1 MFFTLI
7 NKIRTN
13 TLFRNGTLFAFFSFL
28 NSGIGFLLLLV
39 LASFIPPSEYGELN
53 LFNTFVTLLSIF
65 ISLNATGIIAVDFF
79 SAEKTQLRRMLSTVL
94 CLSSV
99 SFLVF
104 SLLLLFISAF
114 FERIIGLSVEYQWL
128 GLLVCYMQVFS
139 TVNLDIWRLEENP
152 LSYGIY
158 SVATVLANFILTLVL
173 VIGFHWG
180 WLGRVYAQ
188 VAVSMLFF
196 FVSIYFLIRRGYLQK
211 LIPNKETI
219 KSALDFGIPLI
230 PHSASAWIRQGLDRY
245 VINYFYMATQ
255 VGIYSFA
262 YNFANIIQIIG
273 LAFNATNSVYIYK
286 NLANIEADT
295 SSRLLKQTKVMT
307 LFFAIITLCVYVGTS
322 VFIPIFVPKYADAV
336 SYLFPLCMGAF
347 FQCVYYLFVN
357 YLFYYKKTKK
367 LMYITFSMSL
377 FHVLLSVLLTR
388 YSVMYTAYVTMI
400 VNMMIALGVFLYSR
414 RVYKLI

>member
-1 MFFTLI
+1 M
-7 NKIRTN
+7 
-13 TLFRNGTLFAFFSFL
+13 
-28 NSGIGFLLLLV
+28 
-39 LASFIPPSEYGELN
+39 
-53 LFNTFVTLLSIF
+53 
-65 ISLNATGIIAVDFF
+65 
-79 SAEKTQLRRMLSTVL
+79 
-94 CLSSV
+94 
-99 SFLVF
+99 
-104 SLLLLFISAF
+104 
-114 FERIIGLSVEYQWL
+114 
-128 GLLVCYMQVFS
+128 
-139 TVNLDIWRLEENP
+139 
-152 LSYGIY
+152 
-158 SVATVLANFILTLVL
+158 
-173 VIGFHWG
+173 
-180 WLGRVYAQ
+180 
-188 VAVSMLFF
+188 
-196 FVSIYFLIRRGYLQK
+196 
-211 LIPNKETI
+211 
-219 KSALDFGIPLI
+219 I

-295 SSRLLKQTKVMT
+295 SRRLLKQTKVMT

-322 VFIPIFVPKYADAV
+322 IFIPIFVPKYTDAI
-336 SYLFPLCMGAF
+336 SYLFPLCVGAF

-388 YSVMYTAYVTMI
+388 YSMMYTAYVTMI
-400 VNMMIALGVFLYSR
+400 VNMMIVLGVFLYSR

>member
-1 MFFTLI
+1 
-7 NKIRTN
+7 
-13 TLFRNGTLFAFFSFL
+13 
-28 NSGIGFLLLLV
+28 
-39 LASFIPPSEYGELN
+39 
-53 LFNTFVTLLSIF
+53 
-65 ISLNATGIIAVDFF
+65 
-79 SAEKTQLRRMLSTVL
+79 
-94 CLSSV
+94 
-99 SFLVF
+99 
-104 SLLLLFISAF
+104 
-114 FERIIGLSVEYQWL
+114 
-128 GLLVCYMQVFS
+128 MQVFS

-158 SVATVLANFILTLVL
+158 SVATVFANFILTLIL

-211 LIPNKETI
+211 LMPNKETV

-295 SSRLLKQTKVMT
+295 SRRLLKQTKVMT

-322 VFIPIFVPKYADAV
+322 IFIPIFVPKYTDAI
-336 SYLFPLCMGAF
+336 SYLFPLCVGAF

-388 YSVMYTAYVTMI
+388 YSMMYTAYVTMI
-400 VNMMIALGVFLYSR
+400 VNMMIVLGVFLYSR